1 MGIAL
6 SNISKDEEE
15 QLSLFVDEEKEKQKK
30 VDAAMDSIRSKY
42 GMSKIMRG
50 SVMKS
55 SMKVGRKFDT

>member
-6 SNISKDEEE
+6 SNISKDEEQ

-42 GMSKIMRG
+42 GMGKIMRG
-50 SVMKS
+50 SVMKN
-55 SMKVGRKFDT
+55 SMNIGKKFNT